1 MFQIKCDGSRPKC
14 GSCQKSFECVYL
26 QDARRSGP
34 RCRKENVG
42 VLQQQIQQLKEQLQE
57 QSQIPPSRRATSCD
71 EGNPTRAPPEYQHST
86 PLIDCPLPGIWFLI
100 VENVLLVG
108 QRQAFYFLIF
118 ISADAAEVLVSLDA
132 GNGPEPDTQILSPKL
147 TPEVERHEIESF
159 RVYGATS
166 LLHDRS
172 STAFFASAAT
182 GGCQDPIFSKDT
194 IRDRLI
200 ANAAI
205 RRQEEGALYSS
216 PSLLSKIDF
225 DGVPA
230 DTALHL
236 LDLHWNRQHLSYL
249 LTYRP
254 AIMHSLINNGPHVN
268 KLLLNSIYFQSS
280 LYSDRTSLLR
290 KDPKDP
296 QSMGETFYDR
306 FKSLLMDHI
315 DKPTVPTVVA
325 LLTCGACLVPRGRQS
340 AGWVLGGMAYRM
352 ITDLGCHLDLQSAK
366 GGAEGQT
373 RRSPQLD
380 PIDIEIRRRVYWAAY
395 VGDKLQS
402 LFLGRPPALD
412 ERLGRGSEE
421 YLDVYEELEEWKPY
435 VDSDA
440 LSFDLS
446 IPAYRARPCY
456 AISTFR
462 CLLRLCRIISHIIE
476 TFYVTDTTD
485 TAKTSSETQREV
497 LMGKREEI
505 REHLRQYREKIP
517 SWLQYDPG
525 VDAPPPP
532 HQFTPQ

>member
-1 MFQIKCDGSRPKC
+1 M
-14 GSCQKSFECVYL
+14 
-26 QDARRSGP
+26 
-34 RCRKENVG
+34 
-42 VLQQQIQQLKEQLQE
+42 
-57 QSQIPPSRRATSCD
+57 
-71 EGNPTRAPPEYQHST
+71 
-86 PLIDCPLPGIWFLI
+86 
-100 VENVLLVG
+100 
-108 QRQAFYFLIF
+108 
-118 ISADAAEVLVSLDA
+118 SLDA
-132 GNGPEPDTQILSPKL
+132 GNGPEPDTQIPSPKL
-147 TPEVERHEIESF
+147 TPEIESNEIDSF

-172 STAFFASAAT
+172 STAFFSSPVT

-205 RRQEEGALYSS
+205 RRQEEAALYSS
-216 PSLLSKIDF
+216 PSILSRIDF

-249 LTYRP
+249 LSYRP
-254 AIMHSLINNGPHVN
+254 AIMDSLIKNGPHVN

-280 LYSDRTSLLR
+280 LYSDRIALLR

-296 QSMGETFYDR
+296 QTMGEAFYDR

-315 DKPTVPTVVA
+315 NKPTIPTVVA

-352 ITDLGCHLDLQSAK
+352 ITDLGCHLDLQSTK
-366 GGAEGQT
+366 PGVEGPI

-412 ERLGRGSEE
+412 ERLGRVSEE
-421 YLDVYEELEEWKPY
+421 YLDVYEEMEEWKPY
-435 VDSDA
+435 VDPDA
-440 LSFDLS
+440 LPFELS

-462 CLLRLCRIISHIIE
+462 CLLELCRIISRIIHA
-476 TFYVTDTTD
+476 FYVTDMTD
-485 TAKTSSETQREV
+485 TSKTSSEPQKGALIE
-497 LMGKREEI
+497 KRKEI
-505 REHLRQYREKIP
+505 RELLRQYRENIP

-525 VDAPPPP
+525 VDSPPPP